1 MSHHF
6 HHADIPALH
15 HQMLGKGH
23 DGEALKPDSEVLARI
38 QQVVRS
44 EVCSQNEQRIQG
56 DVRTQ
61 QRQAGRELLSLA
73 VQYAARQDDA
83 EAILARARA
92 NGQQTG
98 RRLAQLNYSLHEMI
112 EAYFAYAGR
121 IEQLILPEVTEANG
135 LNAKQHRVEQRLR
148 YFFQQVLL
156 AMADTF
162 TCEFRG

>member
-1 MSHHF
+1 MRATSSPPHLEK
-6 HHADIPALH
+6 DILT
-15 HQMLGKGH
+15 
-23 DGEALKPDSEVLARI
+23 RI

-44 EVCSQNEQRIQG
+44 EVCSQNDQRIQG
-56 DVRTQ
+56 DLRMQ

-73 VQYAARQDDA
+73 VQYAARSDEA
-83 EAILARARA
+83 GAILAQAQA

-112 EAYFAYAGR
+112 EAYFSYAGR

-135 LNAKQHRVEQRLR
+135 LNAEQHRVEQRLR

-162 TCEFRG
+162 TCEIREE